1 MQCTLKELGQK
12 VFFMSEKVFWLAGPS
27 KNDIEEM
34 PLSCAYSNGIENFI
48 CFSSVFLLTFILVFD
63 GRPIIL
69 SMYWQLAAVGTR
81 IC

>member
-48 CFSSVFLLTFILVFD
+48 CFSSVFLLTFVLVLD
-63 GRPIIL
+63 GQNYL
-69 SMYWQLAAVGTR
+69 KYWQLAAVGTR